1 MFKFD
6 HIVHLRKLGNYEA
19 DMNYEAQ
26 METNKANKEIAESL
40 NNANLQISRETNS
53 ANQNLAAQQN
63 QWNIDQWNREN
74 AYNSPKNQVK
84 RLLAAGIN
92 PSLVGGVGNTGNS
105 SHLESSELANQ
116 SPAHLDALAHMENPQ
131 AHASELRIAKQNQIT
146 QSLRAFGDSVEQ
158 MARVK
163 QAQYSMLESEA
174 RMRQI
179 DSQISLAEGIS
190 PLQSALLESQKG
202 LTDAQKR
209 NVNVMSNR
217 ALRLLSGEI
226 KEKELNIAGT
236 ELTNARKK
244 LENEVYFAQI
254 PALKGREDL
263 NNKMIRANLSHIG
276 KQLLLTDQQIE
287 GQQLANA
294 ASYEDLQWLAKHNQA
309 QLDKEILDARNAAL
323 DGNYKQWQENFRKRY
338 GYEPSSNLWK
348 LASYAPNM
356 NGKRILND
364 LELNSKELAP
374 ALIKSPILRS
384 IVSHINP
391 ILR

>member
-6 HIVHLRKLGNYEA
+6 HIVQLRKLANYEA
-19 DMNYEAQ
+19 DKNYEAQ
-26 METNKANKEIAESL
+26 METNNANKEIAESL
-40 NNANLQISRETNS
+40 NNTNLQISRETNY

-84 RLLAAGIN
+84 RLLDAGIN

-116 SPAHLDALAHMENPQ
+116 SPAHLDALARMENPQ

-190 PLQSALLESQKG
+190 PLQNALLESQKG
-202 LTDAQKR
+202 LTDAQKH

-244 LENEVYFAQI
+244 LENEVYSAQI

-263 NNKMIRANLSHIG
+263 NNKMIRANLAHIG
-276 KQLLLTDQQIE
+276 KQLLLTDKQIE
-287 GQQLANA
+287 GQSLANA
-294 ASYEDLQWLAKHNQA
+294 ASYEDLQWLSKHNQA

-323 DGNYKQWQENFRKRY
+323 DGNYKQWQENFRNRY
-338 GYEPSSNLWK
+338 GYEPSSNLWQ

-364 LELNSKELAP
+364 LEFNSKELAP

-384 IVSHINP
+384 IVSHVNP
-391 ILR
+391 LLR